1 MNLLTITGIAVGL
14 AMDAFA
20 VSIASSILLG
30 GVTGRQTFR
39 IAFHFGLFQAIMPLV
54 GWFAGRNVIH
64 LVEQWDHWVAF
75 ALLAFIGGKAVYGAL
90 RGDGGGLAH
99 SDPTR
104 GFSLVLLA
112 LATSMDALAVG
123 VSFAMLRVD
132 IWYPSAIIG
141 LITGALC
148 VVGMRLGHRLGA
160 CFGKRV
166 EIIGGLVLIAIG
178 VKILLEM

>member
-1 MNLLTITGIAVGL
+1 MDLLTIIGIAIGL

-39 IAFHFGLFQAIMPLV
+39 IAFHFGLFQALMPLA

-75 ALLAFIGGKAVYGAL
+75 ALLALIGGKAIYGAL
-90 RGDGGGLAH
+90 RNGGGSFAKG
-99 SDPTR
+99 DPTR
-104 GFSLVLLA
+104 GLSLVLLA

-123 VSFAMLRVD
+123 VSFAMLKVD

-141 LITGALC
+141 LITGTLC
-148 VVGMRLGHRLGA
+148 IAGMRFGHLLGA
-160 CFGKRV
+160 RFGKRMEV
-166 EIIGGLVLIAIG
+166 IGGLVLVAIG
-178 VKILLEM
+178 IKILIGF